1 MSFDELA
8 KATVA
13 RRKKAVTIKMPDG
26 SELVFQAN
34 EISYLDRVSLG
45 VSSLKDGDINTR
57 LIVMSI
63 TDPDGKHMTVDQA
76 RNLSNEHQ
84 EVFYRAALDVN
95 KLEDAPKDSKKK
107 VKPDAA

>member
-1 MSFDELA
+1 MSFSELA
-8 KATVA
+8 KASVA
-13 RRKKAVTIKMPDG
+13 RRKKDVTITMPDG
-26 SELVFQAN
+26 GELVFHAN

-63 TDPDGKHMTVDQA
+63 TDADGNHMTMDQA
-76 RNLSNEHQ
+76 LKLSDEHQ

-95 KLEDAPKDSKKK
+95 KLEDGKESKKK
-107 VKPDAA
+107 VKLNAA